1 MDQTNIHVT
10 DELLE
15 KVAQMEDS
23 ERQSFLQTQP
33 DHIGQQINKLL
44 RADQMVRQQDL
55 LKPAIGKSERLD
67 AIEEIGPYKVLK
79 VLGEGGMG
87 TVYMAQQDHPVKR
100 RVALKVIK
108 AGMDSS
114 QIIARFEAERQAL
127 AMMEHPNIA
136 KVLDAGTTDSGRPYF
151 AMELVRGVPL
161 TQYCDQKRLSTNERL
176 EIFNS
181 VCFAIQHAH
190 QKGIIHRDIKP
201 SNVLVAEDNGVPVAK
216 IIDFGLAKAL
226 HTSLTD
232 RTLVTQFNQAIGT
245 VQYMSPEQ
253 TEVNAM
259 DIDTR
264 SDIYSL
270 GVMLYELLTGST
282 PIDKKTMAEM
292 AIDRILKVIRE
303 REPPTPSSRLSSS
316 NAATISGICNLRD
329 TEPRLLRSILR
340 GDLDWIV
347 MKALEKDRNRRYET
361 ANSFA
366 HDVQRFLSNDVVL
379 ARPPSTGYRLQKFVS
394 KNLKAVVTACVLF
407 AVLTASSVVSTHHY
421 FKAEAARETA
431 EDLREVETLQREKAE
446 AATKAA
452 DAARIAAEKSER
464 TVRAQATSVEEINA
478 FLTEMFAAT
487 RPAALLGS
495 KERSTDNRKRI
506 DRIHEDY
513 ADEPAVQAELMYLI
527 GEVYIG
533 MGKIREAA
541 VYVRESHQLQEQ
553 LFKEATEQT
562 HQERELKLA
571 RGLDQLATIHMYEW
585 RNDSGREIAARAR
598 AIHEKYFGPTHQLTM
613 GSRVVQAFGEFQSK
627 WMSDNGKRR
636 HNGILSSLREW
647 EQIYQIHKRNGTN
660 SSGLINNELIIAAH
674 YAMLAKFE
682 SNSWLRLKYGTLAST
697 HAASALSA
705 AGPRLESDKSL
716 RLLNEYAKAMLNQYR
731 GKDIA
736 TKEQVQKFVNLSKE
750 LFFGNP
756 DNPLGLYVMHLD
768 SLRDKEL
775 SFEKLQKLE
784 GAYLRTYGEVPRTAA
799 VVSEVAHRK
808 FFLGENLSEKQIQSL
823 IKILQR
829 QIDVITASL
838 GEQHWKVGVG
848 HKLLGGGLFVYH
860 TARNI
865 PPSPENS
872 KLIEY
877 HLRKSLEIFSN
888 TNTVG
893 YSFLDNRS
901 CQYLIDNAILQN
913 QATPEHLRPVLDHLK
928 VWYQQDPD
936 DPRLIKLVKKLPTAE
951 LKALVWGLGAPKQD
965 PKASEKTAA
974 IKK

>member
-1 MDQTNIHVT
+1 MDQTNIHIT
-10 DELLE
+10 DELLK
-15 KVAQMEDS
+15 KVDQMEDS
-23 ERQSFLQTQP
+23 DRKAFLRTLP
-33 DHIGQQINKLL
+33 DNIGQQINKLL
-44 RADQMVRQQDL
+44 SADQIVRQKDL
-55 LKPAIGKSERLD
+55 LKSIARQPEKSDTFEKID
-67 AIEEIGPYKVLK
+67 SYKVLK

-87 TVYMAQQDHPVKR
+87 TVYMAQQTHPVKR
-100 RVALKVIK
+100 LVALKVIK

-114 QIIARFEAERQAL
+114 QVIARFEAERQAL

-161 TQYCDQKRLSTNERL
+161 TKYCDQKRLSTNERL

-201 SNVLVAEDNGVPVAK
+201 SNVLVAEDNGNPVAK
-216 IIDFGLAKAL
+216 VIDFGLAKAL

-232 RTLVTQFNQAIGT
+232 RTIVTQFNQTIGT

-253 TEVNAM
+253 TEVNAL

-282 PIDKKTMAEM
+282 PIDKKTMSDM
-292 AIDRILKVIRE
+292 ALDRILKVIRE

-316 NAATISGICNLRD
+316 NAEAISGICNLRD
-329 TEPRLLRSILR
+329 TDPRLLRSILR

-366 HDVQRFLSNDVVL
+366 QDVQRFLDNDVVL
-379 ARPPSTGYRLQKFVS
+379 ARPPSTAYRLQKFVS
-394 KNLKAVVTACVLF
+394 KNLKAVITASVLF
-407 AVLTASSVVSTHHY
+407 AVLAASTVVSTHHY
-421 FKAEAARETA
+421 IKAETARAAA
-431 EDLREVETLQREKAE
+431 DNSREVEKLQREKAE
-446 AATKAA
+446 AATKEA

-495 KERSTDNRKRI
+495 KERPTDDRSRI

-533 MGKIREAA
+533 MGQIRESA

-553 LFKEATEQT
+553 LFKDSTEKTQR
-562 HQERELKLA
+562 ELELKLA

-585 RNDSGREIAARAR
+585 RNESGKEIAGRAR

-613 GSRVVQAFGEFQSK
+613 ASRVIQAFGEFQSK

-636 HNGILSSLREW
+636 TDGILNSLREW
-647 EQIYQIHKRNGTN
+647 EEICRIHKSNGTD
-660 SSGLINNELIIAAH
+660 SRGIINNELIIAAH
-674 YAMLAKFE
+674 YGMLAKE
-682 SNSWLRLKYGTLAST
+682 EKDSWLRLKYGTLAST
-697 HAASALSA
+697 SAASALSA
-705 AGPRLESDKSL
+705 AGPRLKSDKSL
-716 RLLNEYAKAMLNQYR
+716 RLLSEYAKSLFNEYQ
-731 GKDIA
+731 GKEA
-736 TKEQVQKFVNLSKE
+736 TTKEQVEDFVSLSRE

-756 DNPLGLYVMHLD
+756 DNPLGLYVMHLG
-768 SLRDKEL
+768 SLRDKEMSL
-775 SFEKLQKLE
+775 EKLQQLE
-784 GAYLRTYGEVPRTAA
+784 AAYLRTYGEVPRTAA
-799 VVSEVAHRK
+799 VVTEVAHRM
-808 FFLGENLSEKQIQSL
+808 FLRRKVLSEKQIQSL
-823 IKILQR
+823 IEIFQR
-829 QIDVITASL
+829 EINVASTSL
-838 GEQHWKVGVG
+838 GEQHWKVGVH
-848 HKLLGGGLFVYH
+848 HKLLGGGLFVYY
-860 TARNI
+860 AAQNI
-865 PPSPENS
+865 TPSPEIS
-872 KLIEY
+872 DLIEY
-877 HLRKSLEIFSN
+877 HLRKSLEIFGN

-913 QATPEHLRPVLDHLK
+913 RATPKHLRPVLDHLK

-936 DPRLIKLVKKLPTAE
+936 DPRLTKLVEKLPTAE
-951 LKALVWGLGAPKQD
+951 LKAFVWDSGV
-965 PKASEKTAA
+965 
-974 IKK
+974 

>member
-1 MDQTNIHVT
+1 MDQTNIHIT

-15 KVAQMEDS
+15 KVDRMEAS
-23 ERQSFLQTQP
+23 QRKSFLKTLP
-33 DHIGQQINKLL
+33 DHLVKQINKLL
-44 RADQMVRQQDL
+44 LADQMVQQKDL
-55 LKPAIGKSERLD
+55 LRPVAGRSDKLD
-67 AIEEIGPYKVLK
+67 AVEEIGPYKVLQ

-87 TVYMAQQDHPVKR
+87 TVYMAQQTHPVKR

-136 KVLDAGTTDSGRPYF
+136 KVLDAGTTNSGRPYF

-161 TQYCDQKRLSTNERL
+161 TTYCDRKRLSTNERL
-176 EIFNS
+176 KIFIS

-190 QKGIIHRDIKP
+190 QKGVIHRDIKP

-232 RTLVTQFNQAIGT
+232 RTNVTQLNQAIGT
-245 VQYMSPEQ
+245 VRYMSPEQ
-253 TEVNAM
+253 TEVNAL

-264 SDIYSL
+264 ADIYSL

-282 PIDKKTMAEM
+282 PIDKKTMSKM
-292 AIDRILKVIRE
+292 AIGRVLEVIRE
-303 REPPTPSSRLSSS
+303 HEPPTPSSRLSAS
-316 NAATISGICNLRD
+316 NAETVSSICNLRD

-366 HDVQRFLSNDVVL
+366 QDVQRFLSNDVVL

-407 AVLTASSVVSTHHY
+407 AVLTASTVISTHHY
-421 FKAEAARETA
+421 FKAETARATA
-431 EDLREVETLQREKAE
+431 DELREVEQLQREKAE
-446 AATKAA
+446 TATKAA

-495 KERSTDNRKRI
+495 KEGRTDDRKRI

-527 GEVYIG
+527 AEVYIG

-541 VYVRESHQLQEQ
+541 VYVRASYQLQEQ
-553 LFKEATEQT
+553 LFKDTTEEDQR
-562 HQERELKLA
+562 ERELKLA
-571 RGLDQLATIHMYEW
+571 RGLDQLATIQMYEW
-585 RNDSGREIAARAR
+585 RNESGKQIAGRAR

-613 GSRVVQAFGEFQSK
+613 ASRVVQAFGEFQSK
-627 WMSDNGKRR
+627 WMSDHGKRR
-636 HNGILSSLREW
+636 TDGILNSLREW
-647 EQIYQIHKRNGTN
+647 EEIYRIHKSNGTN

-682 SNSWLRLKYGTLAST
+682 KNSWTKLKYGTLAST

-705 AGPRLESDKSL
+705 AGPRLESDKPL
-716 RLLNEYAKAMLNQYR
+716 RLLNGYAKAMLNQYQ

-736 TKEQVQKFVNLSKE
+736 TEEQVEDFLDLSRE

-768 SLRDKEL
+768 SVRDREMSL
-775 SFEKLQKLE
+775 EKLQQLE
-784 GAYLRTYGEVPRTAA
+784 ATYLRTYGEVPRTAA
-799 VVSEVAHRK
+799 VVTEVARRMLILRK
-808 FFLGENLSEKQIQSL
+808 VLSEEQIRSL
-823 IKILQR
+823 IEIFQR
-829 QIDVITASL
+829 QIDVITTSL
-838 GEQHWKVGVG
+838 GEQHWKVGER
-848 HKLLGGGLFVYH
+848 HKLLGGGLLAYY
-860 TARNI
+860 TAQNI
-865 PPSPENS
+865 TPSPEHS
-872 KLIEY
+872 DLIEH
-877 HLRKSLEIFSN
+877 HLRKSLEIFGN
-888 TNTVG
+888 TDTVG
-893 YSFLDNRS
+893 YAFLDRTV
-901 CQYLIDNAILQN
+901 CQYLIEHAIQQN

-928 VWYQQDPD
+928 VWYQLYPD
-936 DPRLIKLVKKLPTAE
+936 DPRLAKLVTKLPTAE
-951 LKALVWGLGAPKQD
+951 LQSVVWGSNGPRQDLKVSKQ
-965 PKASEKTAA
+965 
-974 IKK
+974 